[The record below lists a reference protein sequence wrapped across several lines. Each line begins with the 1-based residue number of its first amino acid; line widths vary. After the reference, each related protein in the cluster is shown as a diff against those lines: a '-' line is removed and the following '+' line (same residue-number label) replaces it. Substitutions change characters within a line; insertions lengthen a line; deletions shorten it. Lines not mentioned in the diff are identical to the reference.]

1 MVLRGILRLVVN
13 NAAHTVT
20 RGDTAGVGQ
29 DVQDVANF
37 TRNKI
42 VEKVNAHQ
50 RQGLSQ
56 EEIDAVSP
64 DFISPDNFEGSG
76 GAPPFS
82 YIWSLAL
89 RSDTVF

>member
-1 MVLRGILRLVVN
+1 MKIAIARSIALHIAVILLLISTG
-13 NAAHTVT
+13 ACSTV
-20 RGDTAGVGQ
+20 AGVGQ

-37 TRNKI
+37 ARNKI
-42 VEKVNAHQ
+42 VEKVNADR

-76 GAPPFS
+76 GAPAEGT
-82 YIWSLAL
+82 I
-89 RSDTVF
+89 

>member
-1 MVLRGILRLVVN
+1 MKIAIARSVALHIAVILLLISTG
-13 NAAHTVT
+13 ACSTV
-20 RGDTAGVGQ
+20 AGVGQ

-56 EEIDAVSP
+56 EEIDAVNP

-76 GAPPFS
+76 GAPAEGT
-82 YIWSLAL
+82 I
-89 RSDTVF
+89 